1 MAALTC
7 IRGGTLVLPDGLKK
21 ADLWICDD
29 KIAQIGGTV
38 NGEYTAVE
46 ASGRLVFP
54 GFIDAHTH
62 LEMPVSGTVTAD
74 DFPFGTAA
82 ALAGGTTVILDFA
95 TQERGGTLAEALE
108 IWHRRADGR
117 CACDYGFHMAVTDW
131 NESTCEQLR
140 KMPEAGVTS
149 FKAYMAYDALRI
161 SDEALREFFAATAD
175 IGPVGVH
182 CELGDKVAEGV
193 RAQLDAGCI
202 GPEGH
207 PKSRPNAVESAA
219 VARCLQLARE
229 GGGNAWIVH
238 LSTREGLAEI
248 EKARAAGQKIL
259 VETCPQYL
267 TLTDEVYIK
276 HDFEGAKYVCSPPI
290 RSTEDKEKLISAV
303 SAEEV
308 DIISTDHCSFHFE
321 GQKELG
327 RGDFSKIPNGL
338 PGIEHRPAVIWSA
351 LVSKGKLDPVQFAR
365 LLAENPARAFGL
377 AHKGSLEVGK
387 DADIVIWDPD
397 YRGELRAS
405 EQVQNVDYSPWEG
418 FALTGRAE
426 KVYLRGVLSAECGRV
441 LVPDGGKYLLRCP
454 SVF

>member
-1 MAALTC
+1 MAAVTC

-21 ADLWICDD
+21 ADLWIRDG
-29 KIAQIGGTV
+29 KIAQIGGVLTD
-38 NGEYTAVE
+38 EYAAVD
-46 ASGRLVFP
+46 ASGKLVFP

-74 DFPFGTAA
+74 DFPSGTAA

-95 TQERGGTLAEALE
+95 TQDRGGTLAEALE

-131 NESTCEQLR
+131 NENTRRELAE
-140 KMPEAGVTS
+140 MPKAGVTS

-161 SDEALREFFAATAD
+161 GDDELREFFAATAG

-182 CELGDKVAEGV
+182 CELGDEVALGV
-193 RAQLDAGCI
+193 RAQLAAGCT

-207 PKSRPNAVESAA
+207 PRSRPNAVESAA

-248 EKARAAGQKIL
+248 EKAREMGQKVL

-276 HDFEGAKYVCSPPI
+276 QGFEGAKFVCSPPI
-290 RSTEDKEKLISAV
+290 RSVEDKEKLISAV
-303 SAEEV
+303 SAEKV
-308 DIISTDHCSFHFE
+308 DIISTDHCSFNFA
-321 GQKELG
+321 GQKKLG
-327 RGDFSKIPNGL
+327 RDDFSKIPNGL
-338 PGIEHRPAVIWSA
+338 PGVEHRPALIWSA
-351 LVSKGKLDPVQFAR
+351 LVSEGKLDPVQFAR
-365 LLAENPARAFGL
+365 LLSENPARAFGL
-377 AHKGSLEVGK
+377 ADKGSLEVGK
-387 DADIVIWDPD
+387 DADIVIWDPE

-426 KVYLRGVLSAECGRV
+426 KVFLRGVLSAARGRV
-441 LVPDGGKYLLRCP
+441 LVPRGGRYLLRRP
-454 SVF
+454 AAF